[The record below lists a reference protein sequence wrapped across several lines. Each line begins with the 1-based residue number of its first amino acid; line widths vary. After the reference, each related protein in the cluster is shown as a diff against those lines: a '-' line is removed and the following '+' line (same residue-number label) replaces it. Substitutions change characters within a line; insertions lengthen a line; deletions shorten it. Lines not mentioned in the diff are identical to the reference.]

1 MVTGSPD
8 GAPLPPSD
16 PPDRGP
22 ADGHDPANPVPA
34 GPRARIRR
42 LLDARPARRLPDGDA
57 DRRAAVV
64 LTLRPAAGP
73 DDLRSLE
80 TLIVRRAERASDPW
94 SGHASLPGGHR
105 EPGDPDLVAAGLRE
119 LREETGLSLPR
130 EAVLGRLDDIHPR
143 SRRLPSVAVTPLV
156 AWHAGDAQVEAG
168 PEVDG
173 HLWTPLRT
181 LQDPERSSVLTFRRD
196 DAIRAFPTVEVGG
209 LTVWGLT
216 LVIFR
221 RFLGLL
227 PEEEFERPGGRGEE
241 PAGQSPDGSAPP

>member
-1 MVTGSPD
+1 MVTGPPD
-8 GAPLPPSD
+8 GASVSSAGGRDPAAPDPGDPASSGPGGRTPSD
-16 PPDRGP
+16 
-22 ADGHDPANPVPA
+22 
-34 GPRARIRR
+34 PRARIRR
-42 LLDARPARRLPDGDA
+42 LLADRPAREIPDGDA

-105 EPGDPDLVAAGLRE
+105 EPGDADLVAAGLRE

-143 SRRLPSVAVTPLV
+143 SRRLPSVAITPLV
-156 AWHAGDAQVEAG
+156 AWHGGDAEVEAG

-181 LQDPERSSVLTFRRD
+181 LQDPERRSVLTFRRD
-196 DAIRAFPTVEVGG
+196 DAIRAFPTVEVEG

-227 PEEEFERPGGRGEE
+227 PP
-241 PAGQSPDGSAPP
+241 

>member
-1 MVTGSPD
+1 MVTGS
-8 GAPLPPSD
+8 SD
-16 PPDRGP
+16 
-22 ADGHDPANPVPA
+22 
-34 GPRARIRR
+34 PRARIRR
-42 LLDARPARRLPDGDA
+42 LLEARTARKLPDGDA

-64 LTLRPAAGP
+64 LTLRPGAAP
-73 DDLRSLE
+73 HDLRSLE

-105 EPGDPDLVAAGLRE
+105 EPGDADLVAAGLRE
-119 LREETGLSLPR
+119 LREEAGLSLPR
-130 EAVLGRLDDIHPR
+130 AAVLGRLDDIHPR

-156 AWHAGDAQVEAG
+156 AWHGGDAEVEAG

-181 LQDPERSSVLTFRRD
+181 LQDPERRSVLTFRRD
-196 DAIRAFPTVEVGG
+196 DAFRAFPAVEVGG

-227 PEEEFERPGGRGEE
+227 PPEEDPGDTPAPGAGTGDEPLRRGDPPGRP
-241 PAGQSPDGSAPP
+241 PDGSAPP